1 VKNGGA
7 SLELAQG
14 PNLVSSAADIAN
26 PGNEVQSKEGG
37 TPRPNPVA
45 LEVMVNVTGT
55 KSSGQ
60 SRELFSEETVAVLV
74 FRDGA
79 VIRLNAAVSA
89 GQLVFLTNKNTNQE
103 VVCQVLRKRGC
114 KPTTCYV
121 ELQFTEERS
130 DYWGV
135 AFPEG
140 QKSTAEFKVVEQ
152 VQAEEVTAE
161 ESEMPVT
168 PRSAEDVEQ
177 LKREVEALREQLK
190 ALEKKNVEEVEA
202 KAAEA
207 AAAREA
213 AKLEAAV
220 REAEKSA
227 QASAAANVA
236 KRKEE
241 LAAVNDPTPVRS
253 VVERKAELL
262 MPPAEETTQ
271 APRAV
276 VGMTLPT
283 QKKEVKTPEVEA
295 PREAAEEL
303 LPEPELDFSQVPKNG
318 GGATRAMRMP
328 LLGSKARVRGLSAV
342 LAVVVVG
349 AIWYTKLW
357 VYLPLPIGKKAV
369 AEIVARPAVT
379 TRNVE
384 AENAKTADATNAG
397 AALDS
402 KDEKSVT
409 SEENAAAAPTRAEEK
424 VADVAPKKAGAARE
438 KSFEKKDSAES
449 AGETNAETVA
459 SDAPVLPAKL
469 LKAANP
475 VYPPEAMTNYI
486 TGDVKAEV
494 AVDASG
500 RVGEVKVILGP
511 QALREAAV
519 QALKQYEY
527 APATQGGKAVG
538 SKAVEVVK
546 FWFNP

>member
-14 PNLVSSAADIAN
+14 PNPVSSAADIAN
-26 PGNEVQSKEGG
+26 PGNEVQSQTGG

-45 LEVMVNVTGT
+45 FEVTVNVTGT

-60 SRELFSEETVAVLV
+60 SRELFSEETVTVLV

-79 VIRLNAAVSA
+79 VIRLNAAVSV
-89 GQLVFLTNKNTNQE
+89 GQLVFLTNKKTNQE
-103 VVCQVLRKRGC
+103 VVCQVLRKRGY

-140 QKSTAEFKVVEQ
+140 QKSAAEFKVVEQ

-168 PRSAEDVEQ
+168 PRSAEDVDQ

-190 ALEKKNVEEVEA
+190 ALEKKNVEEAEA

-207 AAAREA
+207 A
-213 AKLEAAV
+213 V
-220 REAEKSA
+220 RETEKSA
-227 QASAAANVA
+227 QAAAAANVA

-262 MPPAEETTQ
+262 MPPAKETTQ

-283 QKKEVKTPEVEA
+283 QKKEVKTPEVEE

-318 GGATRAMRMP
+318 GGTTRAMRMP

-342 LAVVVVG
+342 LAVVVAG

-369 AEIVARPAVT
+369 AEIVARPPVT

-384 AENAKTADATNAG
+384 AENAKTADGTNAG
-397 AALDS
+397 AALDAKDS

-409 SEENAAAAPTRAEEK
+409 SEENAAAAPLRAEEK
-424 VADVAPKKAGAARE
+424 VAEVAPKKAGARRE
-438 KSFEKKDSAES
+438 KSFEKKDSAGS

-500 RVGEVKVILGP
+500 RVGEVKVLSGP

-519 QALKQYEY
+519 QALKEYEY

>member
-1 VKNGGA
+1 
-7 SLELAQG
+7 
-14 PNLVSSAADIAN
+14 
-26 PGNEVQSKEGG
+26 VQSQTGG

-45 LEVMVNVTGT
+45 FEVTVNVTGT

-60 SRELFSEETVAVLV
+60 SRELFSEETVTVLV

-79 VIRLNAAVSA
+79 VIRLNAAVSV
-89 GQLVFLTNKNTNQE
+89 GQLVFLTNKKTNQE
-103 VVCQVLRKRGC
+103 VVCQVLRKRGY

-140 QKSTAEFKVVEQ
+140 QKSAAEFKVVEQ

-168 PRSAEDVEQ
+168 PRSAEDVDQ

-190 ALEKKNVEEVEA
+190 ALEKKNVEEAEA

-207 AAAREA
+207 A
-213 AKLEAAV
+213 V
-220 REAEKSA
+220 RETEKSA
-227 QASAAANVA
+227 QAAAAANVA

-262 MPPAEETTQ
+262 MPPAKETTQ

-283 QKKEVKTPEVEA
+283 QKKEVKTPEVEE

-318 GGATRAMRMP
+318 GGTTRAMRMP

-342 LAVVVVG
+342 LAVVVAG

-369 AEIVARPAVT
+369 AEIVARPPVT

-384 AENAKTADATNAG
+384 AENAKTADGTNAG
-397 AALDS
+397 AALDARDS

-409 SEENAAAAPTRAEEK
+409 SEENAAAAPLRAEEK
-424 VADVAPKKAGAARE
+424 VAEVAPKKAGARRE
-438 KSFEKKDSAES
+438 KSFEKKDSAGS

-500 RVGEVKVILGP
+500 RVGEVKVLSGP

-519 QALKQYEY
+519 QALKEYEY

>member
-1 VKNGGA
+1 V
-7 SLELAQG
+7 E
-14 PNLVSSAADIAN
+14 
-26 PGNEVQSKEGG
+26 SKEGG

-45 LEVMVNVTGT
+45 FEAMVNVTGT

-60 SRELFSEETVAVLV
+60 SRELFSEETVTVLV

-79 VIRLNAAVSA
+79 VIRLNAAVSV
-89 GQLVFLTNKNTNQE
+89 GQLVFLTNKRTNQE
-103 VVCQVLRKRGC
+103 VVCQVLRKRGY

-121 ELQFTEERS
+121 ELQFTEERA

-140 QKSTAEFKVVEQ
+140 QKSAAEFKAVEQ

-161 ESEMPVT
+161 EAETPVA
-168 PRSAEDVEQ
+168 PRSAEDVDR

-190 ALEKKNVEEVEA
+190 ALEKKNVEEAAA
-202 KAAEA
+202 KAMAEA

-213 AKLEAAV
+213 AKLETAV
-220 REAEKSA
+220 REAEKNA
-227 QASAAANVA
+227 QALAAANAA

-241 LAAVNDPTPVRS
+241 LAPVNDPAPVPS
-253 VVERKAELL
+253 VVEAKAELL
-262 MPPAEETTQ
+262 MPRAKETTQ
-271 APRAV
+271 SPRAV

-283 QKKEVKTPEVEA
+283 QKKEEKAQEVEE

-357 VYLPLPIGKKAV
+357 VYLPLPIAKKTAM
-369 AEIVARPAVT
+369 AGSVARPAVT
-379 TRNVE
+379 TPNVE
-384 AENAKTADATNAG
+384 AENVKAADATNAD
-397 AALDS
+397 AALDA
-402 KDEKSVT
+402 KDEKSGP
-409 SEENAAAAPTRAEEK
+409 SEQSAAAVPARAEEK
-424 VADVAPKKAGAARE
+424 AAEVPPKKVGAGRE
-438 KSFEKKDSAES
+438 KSFERKGSAES
-449 AGETNAETVA
+449 AVETSAETVA
-459 SDAPVLPAKL
+459 SDAPLLPAKL

-500 RVGEVKVILGP
+500 RVTEVKVISGP
-511 QALREAAV
+511 QALRGAAV

-527 APATQGGKAVG
+527 EAATQGGKAVG